1 MMCSEAVGV
10 PTAQRLTA
18 LLLRYAL
25 NPYTDLRNRGGQAI
39 DGVMRRY
46 PELVPSV
53 LPAVL
58 RALAGLP
65 DESGEPKPIL

>member
-1 MMCSEAVGV
+1 MCPSM
-10 PTAQRLTA
+10 QRLTA

-25 NPYTDLRNRGGQAI
+25 NPYTDLRNRGSQAI

-46 PELVPSV
+46 PELVPLV

-65 DESGEPKPIL
+65 DESGESTL